1 MACSIR
7 CTVDFSGCYI
17 SMIEKFFPT
26 IQQCQQNS
34 KDKHK
39 PTHTQ
44 KYHRLCG
51 DHLPYEV
58 LCWKYATRMRR
69 YMLYGYSEWGFY
81 TTGVLQTIAMED
93 NIMLCGMQA
102 RDLKR
107 WCKQEQKCSSLRS
120 TTSTLYNT
128 NYSNVAS
135 KEQLAMLNSVWHKS
149 TIQEV
154 ERFHVINIPFLS
166 TEPNS
171 RYVPV
176 LWGLKCMKCAN
187 KKAKGQNRTMAS
199 IRRICTE

>member
-1 MACSIR
+1 
-7 CTVDFSGCYI
+7 
-17 SMIEKFFPT
+17 
-26 IQQCQQNS
+26 
-34 KDKHK
+34 
-39 PTHTQ
+39 
-44 KYHRLCG
+44 
-51 DHLPYEV
+51 
-58 LCWKYATRMRR
+58 
-69 YMLYGYSEWGFY
+69 MLYGYSEWGFY
-81 TTGVLQTIAMED
+81 TTGVIQTIAMED

-102 RDLKR
+102 RDLKH

-176 LWGLKCMKCAN
+176 LWGLKCLKCVGA
-187 KKAKGQNRTMAS
+187 ARRHRQSDAGTLDTHADGPALVPHCLPPVPACLSGGYAS
-199 IRRICTE
+199 DK